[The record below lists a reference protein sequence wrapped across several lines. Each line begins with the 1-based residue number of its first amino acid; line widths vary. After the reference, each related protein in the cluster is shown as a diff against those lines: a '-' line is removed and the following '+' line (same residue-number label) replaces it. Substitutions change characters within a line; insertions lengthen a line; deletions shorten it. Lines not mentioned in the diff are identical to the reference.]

1 MAAIPV
7 PPPPIPPPPPPPP
20 PPPSAPT
27 CGLTR
32 VDSGRKQRLRN
43 LNWER
48 IPKERVEGRNSVWS
62 GSLNEDDDFRIDLN
76 SLDELFGQKEGSN
89 PDRAKSFRRNLLS
102 CRSPQE
108 TSIDK
113 VTLLDS
119 KRSMN
124 VGIFLRQLKI
134 AANEIVEDVRQGAG
148 HRYGAEKL
156 TELCKLLPDNEE
168 EARLKKFSGDR
179 SLLAEPDLFMLLLV
193 ELPSFRML
201 LDAMIL
207 QQEFDP
213 AVTSLCVAARCLG
226 EAARELL
233 SCPELHSI
241 LRLVL
246 KAGNYMNAG
255 GYAGNAAGFRI
266 SSLLKLADTKANK
279 PGMNLLHFVAM
290 EAVKKD
296 KDLLMFPS
304 HLSHVAPASRL
315 SEESVAEDLSRLHSR
330 VAELQIRAQTDT
342 EIERQT
348 RTFLKVA
355 DVRLKEAADE
365 VEILQNASKALVE
378 FFCEDENSFKLEEA
392 CHIFQCFCQRFQR
405 AVREN
410 TERELQEQRRVARER
425 ENVEK
430 RRSLALCT
438 GLEVEH
444 QSDDLDRAL
453 QRSLS
458 YTGTRR
464 SLRRH
469 SQYILCSVESNMKS
483 DKQHPNSENGTF
495 HALNPEGF
503 SGVSELR
510 SHSLHKNDTVQTEQ
524 GINKG
529 LRVGQCLSSTDSTCG
544 LQRGTMVTPNSMKSH
559 SALNT
564 RTVLSDDAFVA
575 FGETSITSHQQGAAN
590 VLPLTGLSSNNVL
603 KVEKQVQDACER
615 LKQIATDASEGVEKQ
630 DHVNAKEAPSE
641 KGVTPESDAESA
653 TSLVGETWLNISCPV
668 DANPPLAR
676 ELESS
681 IPDRSRIYPRVGET
695 LECHTL
701 VRGLRSYESLSATV
715 SRPAANHCSKWK
727 KEAEERDGACSPH
740 ANDLRAIKT
749 PTRGKTKRGLVPR
762 GGPSNSSG
770 IPRVRT
776 KAEPTHV
783 DGLSASHISRLSPT
797 HSTSVRSSLITR
809 FNGVQNELQHNAS
822 TGQKSNAQS
831 EKKQK
836 HNATETVNKDK
847 CREPFVRG
855 SPLRVSKRLA
865 SNSGSQTPHVI
876 HSPTAA
882 VTAKTIRTA
891 IITAAKAAK
900 SPESAFTKSLAS
912 RIPGPKIPR
921 PAAQPTWR

>member
-7 PPPPIPPPPPPPP
+7 PPIPPPPPPPP
-20 PPPSAPT
+20 PPAPA

-32 VDSGRKQRLRN
+32 MDSGRKQRLRN

-76 SLDELFGQKEGSN
+76 SLDELFGQKEGGN
-89 PDRAKSFRRNLLS
+89 PDRTNSFRRSLLC

-148 HRYGAEKL
+148 ERYGAEKL

-304 HLSHVAPASRL
+304 RLSHVAPASRL

-342 EIERQT
+342 EIEQQT
-348 RTFLKVA
+348 RTFLEVA
-355 DVRLKEAADE
+355 EVRLKEAADE
-365 VEILQNASKALVE
+365 VEILQSASKALVE

-392 CHIFQCFCQRFQR
+392 CRIFQCFCQRFQR

-438 GLEVEH
+438 GLEVER
-444 QSDDLDRAL
+444 QLDDLDRAL

-469 SQYILCSVESNMKS
+469 SQYILCSVERNMKS
-483 DKQHPNSENGTF
+483 DKQHPNSESGTL
-495 HALNPEGF
+495 HALSPEGF
-503 SGVSELR
+503 SGESELR
-510 SHSLHKNDTVQTEQ
+510 RHSLRKNDAVQTEQ

-544 LQRGTMVTPNSMKSH
+544 LQRGTMVTPNSMKNH
-559 SALNT
+559 STLNT
-564 RTVLSDDAFVA
+564 RTVLSDTTFVA
-575 FGETSITSHQQGAAN
+575 LGETSITSHQQGAAN

-603 KVEKQVQDACER
+603 KVEKQVQGACER
-615 LKQIATDASEGVEKQ
+615 LTQIATDASEGVEKQ
-630 DHVNAKEAPSE
+630 DRVNGKEAPSVM
-641 KGVTPESDAESA
+641 GVTPETDAETA
-653 TSLVGETWLNISCPV
+653 TSLVGETWLNTFCPV
-668 DANPPLAR
+668 DPSPPLAR
-676 ELESS
+676 ELEPSS
-681 IPDRSRIYPRVGET
+681 PDRSHVYPRVGET

-701 VRGLRSYESLSATV
+701 VRGLRSYESISATV
-715 SRPAANHCSKWK
+715 TRPAANHCSKWK
-727 KEAEERDGACSPH
+727 KEREAKERDGASLPH
-740 ANDLRAIKT
+740 ANDLRTIKT
-749 PTRGKTKRGLVPR
+749 PTRGPTKRGLVPH

-776 KAEPTHV
+776 KAEPTPV

-797 HSTSVRSSLITR
+797 SSTYVRSSLITR
-809 FNGVQNELQHNAS
+809 FNGVQNELKHNAS
-822 TGQKSNAQS
+822 AGQKLNAQS
-831 EKKQK
+831 ETKQK
-836 HNATETVNKDK
+836 RNASETVNQDKDK

-865 SNSGSQTPHVI
+865 PNSDSQTPHAI

-882 VTAKTIRTA
+882 TTAKTIRTA

-900 SPESAFTKSLAS
+900 SPESAFTKSLGS
-912 RIPGPKIPR
+912 RIPGTKIPR